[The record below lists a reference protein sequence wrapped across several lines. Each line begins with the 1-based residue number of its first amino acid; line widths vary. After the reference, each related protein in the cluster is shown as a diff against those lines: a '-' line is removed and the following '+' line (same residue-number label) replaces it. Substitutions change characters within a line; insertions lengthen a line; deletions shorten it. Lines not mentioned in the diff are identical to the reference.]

1 MQEGDDLSCTVLGV
15 PMRWRVAAIAGS
27 EGLGAGQGVSLYL
40 PLAHLRAALGP
51 GPTGGQAEAINQIWI
66 ANRGDAVSSATRSDR
81 VVEAVRP
88 ALVDPAAMGEVRRL
102 LARPELRAALA
113 ARRGNLPERAQRS
126 MAELLAEVDRPA
138 PETGTLDRLL
148 RSQSLRN
155 TLIGAARDTRD
166 AELVDALSTTL
177 QRATGYQVQPLKQ
190 QILEIAERAGN
201 VITTIF
207 LLFSLLSI
215 AAGLLLVFLIF
226 SLLAASRRSELG
238 IARALGTGR
247 GHLIAMFTFEGV
259 AYALLAALAGVP
271 AGLLIEPPPAGLA
284 GVGRARAARLRLR
297 RSCRAGVP
305 DRHLVRR
312 PPQRRPGGVP
322 GPAPDRAHRLRRRL
336 AGDPGHHRHRH
347 P

>member
-1 MQEGDDLSCTVLGV
+1 
-15 PMRWRVAAIAGS
+15 
-27 EGLGAGQGVSLYL
+27 
-40 PLAHLRAALGP
+40 
-51 GPTGGQAEAINQIWI
+51 
-66 ANRGDAVSSATRSDR
+66 
-81 VVEAVRP
+81 
-88 ALVDPAAMGEVRRL
+88 MGEVRRL

-126 MAELLAEVDRPA
+126 LAELLAEVDRPA
-138 PETGTLDRLL
+138 PETGTFDRLL

-177 QRATGYQVQPLKQ
+177 QRATGFQVQPLKQ

-201 VITTIF
+201 VITSIF

-284 GVGRARAARLRLR
+284 GVGRRERTLRFH
-297 RSCRAGVP
+297 RSRRAGVP

-312 PPQRRPGGVP
+312 PPQRRPGRLP
-322 GPAPDRAHRLRRRL
+322 GPASDRAHRLRRRL